1 MHGIWGWIFTMPT
14 IGNNWLECELIF
26 FNFINRDVL
35 FYLFFVKTYCYRM
48 LFCLRSLMKNIFSSS
63 SFHFIFFFL
72 PPPPLL
78 LWCYWENSFACLEKH
93 IKSIGWSTK
102 GLPSAASTV
111 QIIRFWRSVHT
122 EPHFSLLVSE
132 GFVIIYKENTLLN
145 K

>member
-72 PPPPLL
+72 PPPPPPSLVLL
-78 LWCYWENSFACLEKH
+78 RKFLCLLGKAHQVHWVVYKGAAISCFYSSNNQILKISAHWATLFFACFRRFCDH
-93 IKSIGWSTK
+93 I
-102 GLPSAASTV
+102 
-111 QIIRFWRSVHT
+111 
-122 EPHFSLLVSE
+122 
-132 GFVIIYKENTLLN
+132 
-145 K
+145 